1 MKRESQ
7 MMMTKTTSN
16 NYSNKI
22 VLMTTMCKGLV
33 MKMMMVMT
41 MMMMGR
47 KILKN
52 MHSLIAKSHIPSD
65 LPFFLTYTNCFRMSN
80 LRST

>member
-1 MKRESQ
+1 MKRVSQ

-22 VLMTTMCKGLV
+22 VLMTTMCKGLA
-33 MKMMMVMT
+33 MKMMMMVMT
-41 MMMMGR
+41 MMGR